1 MVRRT
6 RPPRPEATH
15 AITLTP
21 LKENCE
27 QCGQPLWVGYH
38 AHRTVTKL
46 DGLWKL
52 TMVVRR
58 CMQPECP
65 RYHMA
70 YRPEEEG
77 GFALPH
83 GEFGLEG
90 IALIGRWRF
99 REHRSVP
106 EMHRALLAR
115 GVGITERSVTNLM
128 QRYEELVALRVAD
141 HERIKAR
148 LQKQDRVILAL
159 DGLQPDVG
167 HEVLW
172 VVRDCL
178 SEEILLARPLLSS
191 SQGDLTTL
199 LTEVKHQ
206 LEQLAVPVKGVI
218 SDGEETIGSAVAF
231 VFPQIPHQRC
241 QFHYLRDATKPLYDA
256 DRHAKTE
263 LKKHVR
269 GIRPL
274 ERALEERSGPEAEA
288 IRGYCLA
295 VRSSLTDDGR
305 APLEASGLQL
315 QDRLTQIHDSIAR
328 VEQKKACHQP

>member
-1 MVRRT
+1 MRGRT
-6 RPPRPEATH
+6 PRQEATH
-15 AITLTP
+15 SIRLTP
-21 LKENCE
+21 LKESCE

-38 AHRTVTKL
+38 GSRTVTKL
-46 DGLWKL
+46 DGLWRL
-52 TMVVRR
+52 TIVVRR
-58 CMQPECP
+58 CMQPQCP
-65 RYHMA
+65 RYHVA

-77 GFALPH
+77 GWALPH
-83 GEFGLEG
+83 GEFGLEV

-106 EMHRALLAR
+106 EMHRALLAS
-115 GVGITERSVTNLM
+115 GVSITERSVTNLM
-128 QRYEELVALRVAD
+128 QRYEELVALRVMD

-148 LQKQDRVILAL
+148 LQKQGRVILSI

-199 LTEVKHQ
+199 LTEVK
-206 LEQLAVPVKGVI
+206 EQLDQLKVAVKGVI

-231 VFPQIPHQRC
+231 VFPKVPHQLC

-269 GIRPL
+269 VVRPL
-274 ERALEERSGPEAEA
+274 ERTLQERTYPEAA
-288 IRGYCLA
+288 A
-295 VRSSLTDDGR
+295 
-305 APLEASGLQL
+305 
-315 QDRLTQIHDSIAR
+315 
-328 VEQKKACHQP
+328 

>member
-15 AITLTP
+15 AMTLTP
-21 LKENCE
+21 VKEQCE
-27 QCGQPLWVGYH
+27 QCGQLLWVGYH
-38 AHRTVTKL
+38 GHRSVTKL

-58 CMQPECP
+58 CIQPECP
-65 RYHMA
+65 RYHIA

-77 GFALPH
+77 GWALPH
-83 GEFGLEG
+83 GEFGLEV

-106 EMHRALLAR
+106 EMHRMLLMR
-115 GVGITERSVTNLM
+115 GVSITER
-128 QRYEELVALRVAD
+128 

-148 LQKQDRVILAL
+148 LQKQGRVILAI

-178 SEEILLARPLLSS
+178 SEEILLARPRLRS

-199 LTEVKHQ
+199 LTEVKDQ
-206 LEQLAVPVKGVI
+206 LEQLEVPVKGVI
-218 SDGEETIGSAVAF
+218 CDGQETKGLAVAF
-231 VFPQIPHQRC
+231 VFPEVPHQLC
-241 QFHYLRDATKPLYDA
+241 QFHSLKDAVDPLYEA
-256 DRHAKTE
+256 DRHAKTQ

-269 GIRPL
+269 GVRPL
-274 ERALEERSGPEAEA
+274 ERALEERSDPEAEA

-315 QDRLTQIHDSIAR
+315 QDRLTQISDSIAR
-328 VEQKKACHQP
+328 VEGKKVFHQP

>member
-1 MVRRT
+1 V
-6 RPPRPEATH
+6 
-15 AITLTP
+15 
-21 LKENCE
+21 
-27 QCGQPLWVGYH
+27 
-38 AHRTVTKL
+38 
-46 DGLWKL
+46 
-52 TMVVRR
+52 
-58 CMQPECP
+58 
-65 RYHMA
+65 A

-77 GFALPH
+77 RWALPH
-83 GEFGLEG
+83 GEFGLEV

-128 QRYEELVALRVAD
+128 QRYEELVALRVVD
-141 HERIKAR
+141 HERIQAR
-148 LQKQDRVILAL
+148 LQEQGRVILAI

-172 VVRDCL
+172 VIRDCL
-178 SEEILLARPLLSS
+178 SEEILLARSLLSS
-191 SQGDLTTL
+191 TQGDLTTL

-206 LEQLAVPVKGVI
+206 LKQLAVPVKGVI

-231 VFPQIPHQRC
+231 VFPDVPHQLC

-269 GIRPL
+269 GVRPL
-274 ERALEERSGPEAEA
+274 ERALEERSDREAEA

-305 APLEASGLQL
+305 APLEASGPIH
-315 QDRLTQIHDSIAR
+315 LT
-328 VEQKKACHQP
+328 

>member
-1 MVRRT
+1 MARRT
-6 RPPRPEATH
+6 PRPIASH
-15 AITLTP
+15 AMTLTP
-21 LKENCE
+21 LKEHCE

-38 AHRTVTKL
+38 AHRTVMTL
-46 DGLWKL
+46 DGLWRL
-52 TMVVRR
+52 TLVVRR
-58 CMQPECP
+58 CMQPQCP
-65 RYHMA
+65 RYHVA

-77 GFALPH
+77 RWALPH
-83 GEFGLEG
+83 GEFGLEV

-106 EMHRALLAR
+106 EMHRMLLMR
-115 GVGITERSVTNLM
+115 GVSITERSVTNLM
-128 QRYEELVALRVAD
+128 QRYEELVALRVAN
-141 HERIKAR
+141 HERIKQR
-148 LQKQDRVILAL
+148 LQKQGRVILAI

-172 VVRDCL
+172 VIRDCL

-191 SQGDLTTL
+191 SQGDLTAL
-199 LTEVKHQ
+199 LTEVKQQ
-206 LEQLAVPVKGVI
+206 LKELEVPVKGVI

-231 VFPQIPHQRC
+231 VFPKVPHQLC

-269 GIRPL
+269 GVRPL
-274 ERALEERSGPEAEA
+274 ERALEEGTDPQAEA

-315 QDRLTQIHDSIAR
+315 QDRLTQIRDSIAR
-328 VEQKKACHQP
+328 VEQKKALRQP

>member
-1 MVRRT
+1 MAR
-6 RPPRPEATH
+6 RPPLPEATH
-15 AITLTP
+15 EKILTP
-21 LKENCE
+21 LKERCE
-27 QCGQPLWVGYH
+27 QCGQPLWVANH
-38 AHRTVTKL
+38 SHRTVTTL
-46 DGLWKL
+46 SGLWKL
-52 TMVVRR
+52 TLVVRQ
-58 CMQPECP
+58 CIEPTCP
-65 RYHMA
+65 CFHQR

-77 GFALPH
+77 RWALPH
-83 GEFGLEG
+83 GEFGLEV
-90 IALIGRWRF
+90 IALIGQWRF

-106 EMHRALLAR
+106 EMHQALLVR
-115 GVGITERSVTNLM
+115 GIRIAQRSVTYLM

-148 LQKQDRVILAL
+148 LQKQGRVILAL

-191 SQGDLTTL
+191 TQGDLTAL
-199 LTEVKHQ
+199 LTEVKAQ
-206 LEQLAVPVKGVI
+206 LEQLKVPVTGVI

-231 VFPQIPHQRC
+231 VFPEVPHQLC
-241 QFHYLRDATKPLYDA
+241 QFHYLRDGTKPLYEA

-269 GIRPL
+269 GVRPL
-274 ERALEERSGPEAEA
+274 ERAEDSRSDPEAEA

-305 APLEASGLQL
+305 APLDASGLKL
-315 QDRLTQIHDSIAR
+315 QDRLTQISDSFAR
-328 VEQKKACHQP
+328 VEQKKVFRQP

>member
-1 MVRRT
+1 MARRT
-6 RPPRPEATH
+6 PRPISSH

-21 LKENCE
+21 LKEHCE

-46 DGLWKL
+46 DGLWRL
-52 TMVVRR
+52 TIVVRR
-58 CMQPECP
+58 CMQPQCP
-65 RYHMA
+65 RYHVA

-77 GFALPH
+77 GWALPH
-83 GEFGLEG
+83 GEFGLEV

-106 EMHRALLAR
+106 EMHRMLLAG
-115 GVGITERSVTNLM
+115 GVSITERSVTNLM
-128 QRYEELVALRVAD
+128 QRYEELVALRVAN
-141 HERIKAR
+141 HERIKER
-148 LQKQDRVILAL
+148 LQKQGRVILAI

-172 VVRDCL
+172 VIRDCL

-191 SQGDLTTL
+191 SQGDLTAL
-199 LTEVKHQ
+199 LTEVKQQ
-206 LEQLAVPVKGVI
+206 LKELEVPVKGVI

-231 VFPQIPHQRC
+231 VFPKVPYQLC

-269 GIRPL
+269 GVRPL
-274 ERALEERSGPEAEA
+274 ERALQERSDPEAEA
-288 IRGYCLA
+288 LRGYCLA

-315 QDRLTQIHDSIAR
+315 QDRLTQISDSIAR
-328 VEQKKACHQP
+328 VQQKKTFRQP

>member
-1 MVRRT
+1 MARRT
-6 RPPRPEATH
+6 PRLEATH
-15 AITLTP
+15 EKTLTP
-21 LKENCE
+21 LKERCE
-27 QCGQPLWVGYH
+27 QCGQPLWVACH
-38 AHRTVTKL
+38 SHRTVTTLSGLCKL
-46 DGLWKL
+46 RL
-52 TMVVRR
+52 VVRQ
-58 CMQPECP
+58 CVQPNCP
-65 RYHMA
+65 RFHQR

-77 GFALPH
+77 RWALPH
-83 GEFGLEG
+83 GEFGLEI

-106 EMHRALLAR
+106 EMHQGLLAR
-115 GVGITERSVTNLM
+115 GVSITERSVTHLM
-128 QRYEELVALRVAD
+128 QRYEELVALRVRD

-148 LQKQDRVILAL
+148 LQKQGRVILAI

-191 SQGDLTTL
+191 SQGDLTAL
-199 LTEVKHQ
+199 LTEVKEA
-206 LEQLAVPVKGVI
+206 LEQLEVPVKGVI

-231 VFPQIPHQRC
+231 VFPQLPHQLC

-269 GIRPL
+269 GVRPL
-274 ERALEERSGPEAEA
+274 ERALEERG
-288 IRGYCLA
+288 
-295 VRSSLTDDGR
+295 D
-305 APLEASGLQL
+305 
-315 QDRLTQIHDSIAR
+315 
-328 VEQKKACHQP
+328 